1 MFKSV
6 FTNKHLGRS
15 AHVYCLFQRFYT
27 PFGDISENLRKE
39 NMATTADLP
48 IITAP
53 SDPAVLANSESTPPS
68 MDSPNTSPAGSAPKA
83 KTKAKTPEEEEL
95 ERQIEALAV
104 PGFSL
109 HQEGVFTVVRKVQKT
124 GRSRTFPARL
134 AR

>member
-1 MFKSV
+1 
-6 FTNKHLGRS
+6 
-15 AHVYCLFQRFYT
+15 
-27 PFGDISENLRKE
+27 
-39 NMATTADLP
+39 MATTADLP
-48 IITAP
+48 IITPP

-68 MDSPNTSPAGSAPKA
+68 MDTSDTSSSADSDPKL

-109 HQEGVFTVVRKVQKT
+109 HQEGVFTVIRRVQKT